1 MINKLYLIYMDK
13 VMNNNYIK
21 YTDIVKHINI
31 CSDDIILLSSNLMK
45 TIFYAKKYEKE
56 FNYNKFIDSFLE
68 VIGTNGTLL
77 IPSYNWDFC
86 KGIAFDYKNTISKTG
101 ILADEAVKRSDFKR
115 TKHPLYSHIVWG
127 KDKDM

>member
-1 MINKLYLIYMDK
+1 
-13 VMNNNYIK
+13 MNNNYIK

-68 VIGTNGTLL
+68 VIGTNGTLTQQNDN
-77 IPSYNWDFC
+77 IIAQKREKQQIRPS
-86 KGIAFDYKNTISKTG
+86 
-101 ILADEAVKRSDFKR
+101 EA
-115 TKHPLYSHIVWG
+115 
-127 KDKDM
+127 